1 MKSKEGATRTTQ
13 STQAYMVA
21 NTRKADEAIRTL
33 RVVCFSL
40 SSKNRSGWMKN
51 KEGAHANHPVYI
63 GVHGGEHPQS

>member
-1 MKSKEGATRTTQ
+1 
-13 STQAYMVA
+13 
-21 NTRKADEAIRTL
+21 
-33 RVVCFSL
+33 VVCFSL